1 MTNARNLA
9 NLLGTKTKVK
19 DVDVDGTELILDA
32 DADTSITAD
41 TDDQIDVK
49 IGGADDFAFKANKF
63 EVQTGS
69 NIDMNGTEL
78 ILDADGDT
86 SITADTDDQIDFKT
100 GGSDRVTID
109 SSGNTFVSKNSASRT
124 TVGHEFKADG
134 FTRHTVSGDKVL
146 EIVRTSSDGEILE
159 FFKDTTLIGHV
170 SSRGGADLY
179 LGSGDTNLKFAAGTD
194 VVVPANTDGADRD
207 NAVDLGNSSSK
218 FKDLYLGGGLYVGGT
233 GSANYLDDY
242 EEGTWTPAF
251 VGATNSPGLHNN
263 VGRYTRI
270 GRLVVVQFFQQT
282 SGSPAPV
289 FSNNSAAFQIS
300 GVPFSVQGHG
310 YTGSQGSMNAQAF
323 HYNGNKN
330 TQSTQADFCSP
341 NITGSDLLEFQVTA
355 SGSTRGVVNNNGARE
370 APYVVEVTISY
381 FTDA

>member
-1 MTNARNLA
+1 MSNARNLA

-32 DADTSITAD
+32 D
-41 TDDQIDVK
+41 
-49 IGGADDFAFKANKF
+49 
-63 EVQTGS
+63 
-69 NIDMNGTEL
+69 
-78 ILDADGDT
+78 GDT
-86 SITADTDDQIDFKT
+86 SIEASSDDTIVIDT
-100 GGSDRVTID
+100 GGSERARID
-109 SSGNTFVSKNSASRT
+109 GSGNLFVSATATSGFQSSSSESGSIIYGAGGIASNSASNDVTAVFNRLGNDGSIIQLKKDGS
-124 TVGHEFKADG
+124 TVGNIE
-134 FTRHTVSGDKVL
+134 TSGGNL
-146 EIVRTSSDGEILE
+146 IVQGSTATGKTGIK
-159 FFKDTTLIGHV
+159 F
-170 SSRGGADLY
+170 GGAE
-179 LGSGDTNLKFAAGTD
+179 FI
-194 VVVPANTDGADRD
+194 PQD
-207 NAVDLGNSSSK
+207 NGNSDNGVDLGMSSAR
-218 FKDLYLGGGLYVGGT
+218 FKDLYLGGGIYVGGT

-282 SGSPAPV
+282 SGSPAPT

-323 HYNGNKN
+323 HYNGSNN
-330 TQSTQADFCSP
+330 TQSTQADFVSP
-341 NITGSDLLEFQVTA
+341 NITGSDLLEFQVTD
-355 SGSTRGVVNNNGARE
+355 SGSTRGVVNNTGAK
-370 APYVVEVTISY
+370 ASPYVIEVTISY